1 MQLKPSNPA
10 LSDVV
15 FERETRHAL
24 PTDTLMSLTG
34 TITKTGVLVAV
45 LVAVACV
52 SGWQTWQFLDKPT
65 GERPTWI
72 VVALIAAMLAALVVA
87 IVTSAKPRWA
97 AVTAPLYAACE
108 GWAIGG
114 ISTFFEAEYAGLVV
128 QAAALTVGA
137 LVALLVVYLTG
148 FIKPTENVKLMI
160 SAGTGGLMLV
170 YGVTA
175 LLALFGIKIPYLY
188 DTGVIGIGFS
198 IFAVA
203 VAAFN
208 LVLHFDF
215 IETGVKRGA
224 PKYMEW
230 YAGFGL
236 LVTLVW
242 LYIEILHLLAKL
254 RGRSRDS

>member
-1 MQLKPSNPA
+1 MSLKPNNPT
-10 LSDVV
+10 LSDAV
-15 FERETRHAL
+15 FEHESRSAV
-24 PTDTLMSLTG
+24 PADPVMTLRG
-34 TITKTGVLVAV
+34 TVVKTGVLVGI
-45 LVAVACV
+45 LVAVGLV
-52 SGWQTWQFLDKPT
+52 SGSLTWQFLEEPYSK
-65 GERPTWI
+65 RPLWLT
-72 VVALIAAMLAALVVA
+72 VGLIASMIAALVIA
-87 IVTSAKPRWA
+87 ILTSFKPRWSV
-97 AVTAPLYAACE
+97 VTAPLYAIFE

-114 ISTFFEAEYAGLVV
+114 ISTFFEAQYAGIVV

-137 LVALLVVYLTG
+137 LVALLACYLTR
-148 FIKPTENVKLMI
+148 FIRPTENLKLMI
-160 SAGTGGLMLV
+160 ASATGGLMLV

-175 LLALFGIKIPYLY
+175 LLSLFGVKVPYLF
-188 DTGVIGIGFS
+188 DAGPIGIAFS
-198 IFAVA
+198 VFAVA

-254 RGRSRDS
+254 RGRNRRS

>member
-1 MQLKPSNPA
+1 MPLRPSNPA
-10 LSDVV
+10 LSDHV
-15 FERETRHAL
+15 F
-24 PTDTLMSLTG
+24 DTESRGAGPADGRMTLTG
-34 TITKTGVLVAV
+34 TVVKTGVLVGI
-45 LVAVACV
+45 LVGVGVV
-52 SGWQTWQFLDKPT
+52 SGSLTWKYLIHPVS
-65 GERPTWI
+65 ERPVGLI
-72 VVALIAAMLAALVVA
+72 VALIAAMLAALVVA
-87 IVTSAKPRWA
+87 LVTSFKPRWA
-97 AVTAPLYAACE
+97 VVTAPLYAACE

-128 QAAALTVGA
+128 QAVALTVGA
-137 LVALLVVYLTG
+137 LVALLVVYLTR
-148 FIKPTENVKLMI
+148 FIKPTENFKLMLA
-160 SAGTGGLMLV
+160 SATGGLMLV

-175 LLALFGIKIPYLY
+175 ILALFGIRVPYLF
-188 DTGVIGIGFS
+188 DTGIIGIGFS

-215 IETGVKRGA
+215 IETGVARGA

-254 RGRSRDS
+254 RDNSRK